1 MLIKRDVDGK
11 AQSFPNGEVPA
22 IVGTFTYTAKR
33 MGGAPSITATIYYP
47 TPLDKQWTHEEY
59 VEFQGER
66 YYATSIPSSSK
77 DNQSVLYKHDVTF
90 TSRREILDNTLF
102 FDAVSNKDEDT
113 KGGDKYRTNQTRFS
127 FGGDITE
134 FVSRINSS
142 MKYCDVPYSVV
153 IDDGYATT
161 DVKEVSFENQ
171 YLTEVLQL
179 INTTYQLDY
188 YWVGNVCHVGK
199 LQYDLTDNPIE
210 YGRNDALV
218 SVSKENSNA
227 RIVDMITGYGSSDN
241 IPYYYPNDDEFGKAD
256 YISEN
261 INEPIDISLSQLQ
274 KNANI
279 GADYA
284 KKYTLYKREG
294 ALKAT
299 INIDGSFF
307 GTMPSSELVVAD
319 GKDFARIAVIP
330 IVAKKGMKIYEPK
343 ITVSHHT
350 HKSGVSIKS
359 DVFSFYMDNDTEG
372 KYNGSY
378 TFTNDRYAAL
388 VIWEDITIKSTI
400 GDVAVDKSISYNYI
414 GSVEIE
420 YENQSKAFWLFDGG
434 VIEYESSGI
443 SVNNIDNV
451 TSAKSL
457 VTFEKIPNAD
467 NTSSWW
473 GFKETYDT
481 STEEA
486 AAKITIKGRTWIFP
500 SQNLM
505 PSVYRESGGA
515 ERFYYAKNDTY
526 SIPGATDKYTFK
538 NIYKEGNPHQGS
550 VEFSDIKPTING
562 VRNDVIQS
570 DGLGQLFG
578 EIAGVA
584 FDSNDSDVKND
595 DSEYIH
601 SYFYIKLHKFSGSYG
616 FDLFKHALASES
628 AKINLIKSNGC
639 PACSFDIQCVPSKDK
654 SKMYNC
660 VSTDGHGNL
669 KSVRDDCNDYIF
681 KNDEDAYKDTF
692 NQDSTKTELW
702 IAVKKDDSTLG
713 IIMPNASGNFKP
725 QKGDLFV
732 ITGINP
738 PKVLVTAAEKRLDE
752 ALIKY
757 MSENNEDKFNYSVK
771 FSRIFLQENMAFAN
785 KLNENSKVAI
795 TYAGEKHEFFVTNY
809 TVKVDDSALA
819 DVEIELSDTLDASS
833 SELKKVIDAVKGDT
847 VAQLQGLIGGSGGL
861 NATIANRLY
870 LSKQGDDTA
879 QGLITFV
886 KGLISDVLVKLK
898 GGATFGMRGY
908 KFDEKGNV
916 VVDALSSLAFDEA
929 LERGFGVTK
938 NSRGKY
944 TLSVTDLMVW
954 GKAVFNSL
962 EIRKLYAV
970 GGNVYL
976 SGASSKIVRAV
987 PVKKAT
993 AAASSTG
1000 GDASETWVACA
1011 EGDADCEGWK
1021 CYTLN
1026 DDGTTATQN
1035 GWRKYDQAKCQ
1046 TFDIEAGTH
1055 EGVSNTFYWRLVADV
1070 STKNETITETRT
1082 ETYVD
1087 DDGVTKTREV
1097 TVDLYDG
1104 KKFGWVVLSKTDC
1117 ESTTNDAPKAGDT
1130 IVLDGHRMF
1139 ASGDADG
1146 RDQYN
1151 DESRTNVMMLE
1162 TTGTEDGTLPRI
1174 VALTGIVDYRHWDG
1188 VNQYSNTVFILSPKE
1203 VVFVSSSFKF
1213 ISASGD
1219 PITLV
1224 NFRGNWAEKT
1234 EYRYYDQV
1242 SHNNAIWT
1250 CIVEKGDTTTA
1261 EPSDTSTDWRKEI
1274 SGGKGDPAVTYELV
1288 ASPSYIKLDADGSFD
1303 RSNQYREGQMLLV
1316 RGYKI
1321 VGGKRITQWGDADNP
1336 ISIQISFNDGAAWYE
1351 STFNNGE
1358 SGLDEV
1364 YNDFEP
1370 TCEDSYFSMLQ
1381 EMKKNGLKNCKA
1393 VMYEGESLDPD
1404 KIPSDKVLAR
1414 IDIPIVQDGKDG
1426 ASGTSYGVTLTVEK
1440 RTISSV
1446 EDDCLVVTFTK
1457 GDTDGVTTT
1466 NNVQDIGGYAQL
1478 YVDGK
1483 IDTSATARLNL
1494 GTSEAGE
1501 LQKCAFPQVFTA
1513 GYVTVKWY
1521 DKEGGT
1527 LLGTGSL
1534 TRGADGKDATVYGV
1548 QVGSYYEWTSGGKL
1562 PGLEFGFTKTTG
1574 ATVGKVTDVR
1584 NIGCTVMIYGD
1595 GTYYS
1600 SASGWIN
1607 VGNGNFLFSTFPY
1620 GDKDGNPTLGD
1631 ASVVCV
1637 ELYLDGMLVATANY
1651 ANGKQGADGKG
1662 ALEII
1667 CDPETIVLDTDDNGL
1682 VNDTSNA
1689 WAALMCVRDGKVVDG
1704 VTYDINKTDKNST
1717 VNCDATVNNNGIV
1730 TITSVTSQTVAIDS
1744 STVEVS
1750 STSGSVTVSVT
1761 ENATGVTY
1769 TKTVP
1774 FTVNVARYTGGLK
1787 ADNKK
1792 FESAY
1797 NYLTNNG
1804 NSTDFSY
1811 YESKIRQTAKEIS
1824 LKVSEKSVGRR
1835 NMLVGSA
1842 CRKYGDGFTYMSG
1855 SETQYYDGYPL
1866 EQIEINS
1873 GIDGVN
1879 CIHCRTKRT
1888 GTDSYYLSGFR
1899 WWGISSQGNIKLEKG
1914 KNYVLS
1920 FYAKT
1925 PTPND
1930 IYFIAEVLYQGSKI
1944 DTSRPAKYD
1953 GPTGYSTTFSA
1964 SEANKWE
1971 LFTVKLSVPS
1981 NAKYEYEE
1989 INIFARGVQ
1998 SDSFVDGYICKP
2010 MLEEGEEYNGWTL
2023 SEQDYDYVGGNLLD
2037 GTGTLTKTGNVEV
2050 LDETTVTQGGYNNE
2064 SASVKAIL
2072 LPTMEIGDFLQY
2084 STKDM
2089 GLKVGEDCMLSFYA
2103 RAASGYA
2110 PGGLLQCY
2118 LYSPSTGIVLT
2129 ESSHE
2134 KLDFLWNPDD
2144 GNLHTHITPT
2154 TAWKRYWVH
2163 WRPMGN
2169 VPQYILF
2176 RLVRPGTNKESYD
2189 SSTSYNVGDVVLYG
2203 GTYYV
2208 CQKAGI
2214 GYAPGASSHWEATE
2228 FAIEIARPK
2237 LEVGATMTEWT
2248 EKRADMVDKQALY
2261 ATGIDIDSKKIT
2273 LTADHTYVRTN
2284 DGTPTVLIDADGYL
2298 TNVKVNADIVNVS
2311 ATHQLKI
2318 SGNGAMVV
2326 DMDNF
2331 KLDESGNAS
2340 FKGSIESTSG
2350 RISFLTFTDSGMYS
2364 ATSSSYWGLGLRSTN
2379 ISVRGT
2385 PGGKTSL
2392 VCLGNGQIDA
2402 TGGDANTYPKSLVNG
2417 QVVNY
2422 CNLIQIQAEGGGT
2435 GNGRDAAALGIE
2447 TNGDFCL
2454 SAMGGLSHLQ
2464 GLALDASTTTNGSS
2478 PNRTLF
2484 LCSGGSFTMPSNPKD
2499 GQLVIVIQTTSLGIT
2514 FYGGGKSFMKGASTS
2529 NTATSGGAGQWSF
2542 FVYDDSVSSWR
2553 CVYANGGLF

>member
-153 IDDGYATT
+153 IDDGYATI

-1162 TTGTEDGTLPRI
+1162 TTGTENGTLPRI

-1188 VNQYSNTVFILSPKE
+1188 VNHYSNTVFILSPKK
-1203 VVFVSSSFKF
+1203 VVFVSSSFEW

-1219 PITLV
+1219 PITFV
-1224 NFRGNWAEKT
+1224 NFRGNWAKDT
-1234 EYRYYDQV
+1234 EYAYYDQV
-1242 SHNNAIWT
+1242 SHNNSIWT
-1250 CIVEKGDTTTA
+1250 CIVEKGKTTTA
-1261 EPSDTSTDWRKEI
+1261 EPSDTSKDWRKEI

-1303 RSNQYREGQMLLV
+1303 RSNQYSEDQMLLV

-1501 LQKCAFPQVFTA
+1501 LQKGAFPQVFTA

-1548 QVGSYYEWTSGGKL
+1548 QVGSYYEWTSSGKL

-1607 VGNGNFLFSTFPY
+1607 EGNGNFLFSTFPY

-1682 VNDTSNA
+1682 VKDYSNA
-1689 WAALMCVRDGKVVDG
+1689 WAGLMCVRDGKEVGD
-1704 VTYDINKTDKNST
+1704 VTYTISSM
-1717 VNCDATVNNNGIV
+1717 VNCEDATVNDNGIV
-1730 TITSVTSQTVAIDS
+1730 TITSVTTQSVNIDS

-1797 NYLTNNG
+1797 NYLTNDG
-1804 NSTDFSY
+1804 KSKDFKQF
-1811 YESKIRQTAKEIS
+1811 ESKIRQTAKEIS
-1824 LKVSEKSVGRR
+1824 LHVSEKRAGRR
-1835 NMLVGSA
+1835 NLLPGSA
-1842 CRKYGDGFTYMSG
+1842 FRKQGEGCSIIQDGQDAING
-1855 SETQYYDGYPL
+1855 ICINGGY
-1866 EQIEINS
+1866 
-1873 GIDGVN
+1873 DGVN
-1879 CIHCRTKRT
+1879 CARLRNE
-1888 GTDSYYLSGFR
+1888 
-1899 WWGISSQGNIKLEKG
+1899 GNAGAAFPRVSWDGGRNSNVKVAKG
-1914 KNYVLS
+1914 KKYTLS
-1920 FYAKT
+1920 FWAKRLSSTESGYEISTQFFLQDGANGYARPYGALKM
-1925 PTPND
+1925 
-1930 IYFIAEVLYQGSKI
+1930 GS
-1944 DTSRPAKYD
+1944 
-1953 GPTGYSTTFSA
+1953 
-1964 SEANKWE
+1964 
-1971 LFTVKLSVPS
+1971 FTVKSQGEWEFIQDTVTIPS
-1981 NAKYEYEE
+1981 EAKANYMEVCICLGLYQRGMAE
-1989 INIFARGVQ
+1989 ILVCR
-1998 SDSFVDGYICKP
+1998 P

-2037 GTGTLTKTGNVEV
+2037 GTGTLAKTGNVET
-2050 LDETTVTQGGYNNE
+2050 LNPDNVTQGGMGE
-2064 SASVKAIL
+2064 SASIKAVL
-2072 LPTMEIGDFLQY
+2072 SPTDTYVDFLQF
-2084 STKDM
+2084 STSGM
-2089 GLKVGEDCMLSFYA
+2089 GLKANEDYVLSFYA
-2103 RAASGYA
+2103 KTEDNAGK
-2110 PGGLLQCY
+2110 LQCY
-2118 LYSPSTGIVLT
+2118 LYPSEGYTNTEDSEGGYDYYNPSDGSLQSAIV
-2129 ESSHE
+2129 
-2134 KLDFLWNPDD
+2134 P
-2144 GNLHTHITPT
+2144 GT
-2154 TAWKRYWVH
+2154 TWKRYWVH
-2163 WRPMGN
+2163 WRPTKADPKH
-2169 VPQYILF
+2169 VLF
-2176 RLVRPGTNKESYD
+2176 RLLRGGNDRGTYNSYTTYAVD
-2189 SSTSYNVGDVVLYG
+2189 DVVLYD
-2203 GTYYV
+2203 GTYYR
-2208 CQKAGI
+2208 CIMAGQ
-2214 GYAPGASSHWEATE
+2214 GNTPSSSSSYWDATKYG
-2228 FAIEIARPK
+2228 ISLSQPK

-2248 EKRADMVDKQALY
+2248 AKRADMVDKQALY

-2464 GLALDASTTTNGSS
+2464 GLALDASTTSGS

-2484 LCSGGSFTMPSNPKD
+2484 LCSGGRFTMPSNPKD

-2529 NTATSGGAGQWSF
+2529 NTAKSGSAGQWNF

>member
-210 YGRNDALV
+210 YGRNDALI

-227 RIVDMITGYGSSDN
+227 RIVDTITGYGSSDN

-319 GKDFARIAVIP
+319 GMDFARIAVIP

-359 DVFSFYMDNDTEG
+359 DVFSFYMDNETEG

-467 NTSSWW
+467 NTDSWW

-526 SIPGATDKYTFK
+526 SIPGTTDKYTFK

-771 FSRIFLQENMAFAN
+771 FSRIFLQENMTFAN

-833 SELKKVIDAVKGDT
+833 SELKKAIDAVKGET

-870 LSKQGDDTA
+870 LSKQDDDTA
-879 QGLITFV
+879 QGLITFA
-886 KGLISDVLVKLK
+886 KGLISDMLAKLK
-898 GGATFGMRGY
+898 GGATFGTRGY

-938 NSRGKY
+938 NTQGKY

-976 SGASSKIVRAV
+976 SGASSKIVRAM

-993 AAASSTG
+993 VAASSTG
-1000 GDASETWVACA
+1000 VDASAAWVACA

-1046 TFDIEAGTH
+1046 TFDIEAGAH

-1139 ASGDADG
+1139 ASDDAEG

-1151 DESRTNVMMLE
+1151 DESRTNVMTLE
-1162 TTGTEDGTLPRI
+1162 TTGATDGSLPRI
-1174 VALTGIVDYRHWDG
+1174 VALTGITDYKHSDG
-1188 VNQYSNTVFILSPKE
+1188 VNTYSNTVFILSPKE

-1213 ISASGD
+1213 MSASGD

-1224 NFRGNWAEKT
+1224 NFRGNWAEGT

-1242 SHNNAIWT
+1242 SHNDSIWT
-1250 CIVEKGDTTTA
+1250 CIVEKGKKTTE
-1261 EPSDTSTDWRKEI
+1261 EPSDTSKVWRKEI
-1274 SGGKGDPAVTYELV
+1274 SGGKDAVT
-1288 ASPSYIKLDADGSFD
+1288 
-1303 RSNQYREGQMLLV
+1303 
-1316 RGYKI
+1316 
-1321 VGGKRITQWGDADNP
+1321 
-1336 ISIQISFNDGAAWYE
+1336 
-1351 STFNNGE
+1351 
-1358 SGLDEV
+1358 
-1364 YNDFEP
+1364 
-1370 TCEDSYFSMLQ
+1370 
-1381 EMKKNGLKNCKA
+1381 
-1393 VMYEGESLDPD
+1393 
-1404 KIPSDKVLAR
+1404 
-1414 IDIPIVQDGKDG
+1414 
-1426 ASGTSYGVTLTVEK
+1426 
-1440 RTISSV
+1440 
-1446 EDDCLVVTFTK
+1446 
-1457 GDTDGVTTT
+1457 
-1466 NNVQDIGGYAQL
+1466 
-1478 YVDGK
+1478 
-1483 IDTSATARLNL
+1483 
-1494 GTSEAGE
+1494 
-1501 LQKCAFPQVFTA
+1501 
-1513 GYVTVKWY
+1513 
-1521 DKEGGT
+1521 
-1527 LLGTGSL
+1527 
-1534 TRGADGKDATVYGV
+1534 YGV
-1548 QVGSYYEWTSGGKL
+1548 QVTPTYEVWSDAKKHAGIVLT
-1562 PGLEFGFTKTTG
+1562 FTKTTG
-1574 ATVGKVTDVR
+1574 STMLKYLIVKTLGTVKVCADGTEIEGASKWINDGNNKIIFDRFTFDGTNNTPTIGTASVISIELIVDDKIVATANYSNGKQGDGVVMAYKHADTQPDAPTGTDPESPGDGWSLSPDAATAGEKVTDVR
-1584 NIGCTVMIYGD
+1584 YGGYESGTYD
-1595 GTYYS
+1595 GTNKGTDATAKEWAEAEDDGRTWMKSPSGLSGYGYALMKVSFITQYDNTRVDVEIKAYS
-1600 SASGWIN
+1600 EQNFDFVEVWALDTAPSTGTSFRGQGLAHASGNGVEQAYSFTVAKAGRHFICVTYAKDTSVDKNGDYGLFRLDLSDNDNEVAVSQTVWMSQAKVSGGKCVLPWSTPVKIN
-1607 VGNGNFLFSTFPY
+1607 
-1620 GDKDGNPTLGD
+1620 
-1631 ASVVCV
+1631 
-1637 ELYLDGMLVATANY
+1637 
-1651 ANGKQGADGKG
+1651 GADGP
-1662 ALEII
+1662 AATVY
-1667 CDPETIVLDTDDNGL
+1667 TIEAVGNYNNNSGTL
-1682 VNDTSNA
+1682 VDASTIGVTLTGDLKLYKTVGSEKTEDSKPPQCWRLTVGGEN
-1689 WAALMCVRDGKVVDG
+1689 VDG
-1704 VTYDINKTDKNST
+1704 TRVFNNTAGNNIVTYEYYNKYN
-1717 VNCDATVNNNGIV
+1717 
-1730 TITSVTSQTVAIDS
+1730 IDS
-1744 STVEVS
+1744 
-1750 STSGSVTVSVT
+1750 
-1761 ENATGVTY
+1761 
-1769 TKTVP
+1769 
-1774 FTVNVARYTGGLK
+1774 
-1787 ADNKK
+1787 
-1792 FESAY
+1792 
-1797 NYLTNNG
+1797 NG
-1804 NSTDFSY
+1804 NSAVPGSATISVYRDSSMSELLASLVIPITLNPGAIVKVDAKLGKI
-1811 YESKIRQTAKEIS
+1811 ESTTASMNNDMNGMHGTIETIKQGQGQIS
-1824 LKVSEKSVGRR
+1824 LKVQDLQNG
-1835 NMLVGSA
+1835 
-1842 CRKYGDGFTYMSG
+1842 
-1855 SETQYYDGYPL
+1855 
-1866 EQIEINS
+1866 
-1873 GIDGVN
+1873 GVDTSKP
-1879 CIHCRTKRT
+1879 HT
-1888 GTDSYYLSGFR
+1888 
-1899 WWGISSQGNIKLEKG
+1899 SSQVDFRTLDAD
-1914 KNYVLS
+1914 S
-1920 FYAKT
+1920 FYPVMIRFKDDGGVRHT
-1925 PTPND
+1925 VE
-1930 IYFIAEVLYQGSKI
+1930 I
-1944 DTSRPAKYD
+1944 SR
-1953 GPTGYSTTFSA
+1953 S
-1964 SEANKWE
+1964 
-1971 LFTVKLSVPS
+1971 
-1981 NAKYEYEE
+1981 
-1989 INIFARGVQ
+1989 
-1998 SDSFVDGYICKP
+1998 
-2010 MLEEGEEYNGWTL
+2010 
-2023 SEQDYDYVGGNLLD
+2023 LD
-2037 GTGTLTKTGNVEV
+2037 GTYGSGKDYMTHPQGFSFRLIFSDIANGWGTNEDGQLHIESISQRWTEPTDTPICPKIAQYYPFSFTLAWLRGGSKYDITVDCTDAHISGIWPYMMQVASNPSWVPDAVRLAPDTWTTAQVNAQGGNPYNMLRKDNGGYYADVDNEYLYRFGELAAGNTFAIVGQPKDSKVWFLATWHITSVSGSKVYVDVSTYGLLWQAQNPLGIRMNGELGYIKTGAFYPKSTWDSQNGFGSSENVDNTAV
-2050 LDETTVTQGGYNNE
+2050 HADWV
-2064 SASVKAIL
+2064 VPRAIL
-2072 LPTMEIGDFLQY
+2072 VIGKESSATNGVYRDRAVLEAVQ
-2084 STKDM
+2084 SCTE
-2089 GLKVGEDCMLSFYA
+2089 GSSVSFY
-2103 RAASGYA
+2103 SNTYFDV
-2110 PGGLLQCY
+2110 
-2118 LYSPSTGIVLT
+2118 SP
-2129 ESSHE
+2129 
-2134 KLDFLWNPDD
+2134 
-2144 GNLHTHITPT
+2144 
-2154 TAWKRYWVH
+2154 
-2163 WRPMGN
+2163 
-2169 VPQYILF
+2169 
-2176 RLVRPGTNKESYD
+2176 
-2189 SSTSYNVGDVVLYG
+2189 LYG
-2203 GTYYV
+2203 TDGRTNV
-2208 CQKAGI
+2208 K
-2214 GYAPGASSHWEATE
+2214 PD
-2228 FAIEIARPK
+2228 
-2237 LEVGATMTEWT
+2237 L
-2248 EKRADMVDKQALY
+2248 L
-2261 ATGIDIDSKKIT
+2261 ATGIDIKSHKIVA
-2273 LTADHTYVRTN
+2273 TADNFVVRN
-2284 DGTPTVLIDADGYL
+2284 NSGTPTFSIDEDG
-2298 TNVKVNADIVNVS
+2298 NIVG
-2311 ATHQLKI
+2311 
-2318 SGNGAMVV
+2318 SGG
-2326 DMDNF
+2326 
-2331 KLDESGNAS
+2331 AS
-2340 FKGSIESTSG
+2340 FNGPMKATTFTLNSTYFSVKEDGTITAKGG
-2350 RISFLTFTDSGMYS
+2350 QISFFYFDAEGMAS
-2364 ATSSSYWGLGLRSTN
+2364 AVEYDPSQNKPWRGIGLSSNN
-2379 ISVRGT
+2379 ISVSGYTGQRISSVFL
-2385 PGGKTSL
+2385 GKGLIDSRFAGSDKKNYIVHRVGSTSS
-2392 VCLGNGQIDA
+2392 A
-2402 TGGDANTYPKSLVNG
+2402 STFY
-2417 QVVNY
+2417 NY
-2422 CNLIQIQAEGGGT
+2422 IKLERFEDGHDSYENDPEY
-2435 GNGRDAAALGIE
+2435 AALGIE
-2447 TNGDFCL
+2447 TQGDFCL
-2454 SAMGGLSHLQ
+2454 AALGGPSLFA
-2464 GLALDASTTTNGSS
+2464 GMCFASNT
-2478 PNRTLF
+2478 
-2484 LCSGGSFTMPSNPKD
+2484 GGSFGADKKHCFYLCEGGRFYMPNDPPN
-2499 GQLVIVIQTTSLGIT
+2499 GMLIVVIQTGSKIT
-2514 FYGGGKSFMKGASTS
+2514 FYGNGHDFHSGTNSSGSCNS
-2529 NTATSGGAGQWSF
+2529 NAAGQWTLF
-2542 FVYDDSVSSWR
+2542 YYDGNFWNTVYM
-2553 CVYANGGLF
+2553 NGRPF

>member
-22 IVGTFTYTAKR
+22 IIGTFTYTAKR
-33 MGGAPSITATIYYP
+33 MGGAPSITATKYYP
-47 TPLDKQWTHEEY
+47 TPLDKQWTHAEY

-66 YYATSIPSSSK
+66 YYAASIPSSSK

-218 SVSKENSNA
+218 SVSKGNSNA

-274 KNANI
+274 KNASI

-319 GKDFARIAVIP
+319 GKDFARMAVIP

-350 HKSGVSIKS
+350 RKSGVSIKS

-388 VIWEDITIKSTI
+388 VIWEHITIKSTI

-486 AAKITIKGRTWIFP
+486 AAKITIKGRTWISP

-526 SIPGATDKYTFK
+526 SIPGTTDKYTFK

-809 TVKVDDSALA
+809 TVKVDDGALA

-833 SELKKVIDAVKGDT
+833 SELKKAIDAVKGET
-847 VAQLQGLIGGSGGL
+847 AAQLQGLIGGSGGL
-861 NATIANRLY
+861 NATIANKLY

-886 KGLISDVLVKLK
+886 KGLISDVLAKLK
-898 GGATFGMRGY
+898 GGATFGTGGY
-908 KFDEKGNV
+908 KFDEEGNV

-929 LERGFGVTK
+929 LERGFGISK
-938 NSRGKY
+938 NAQGKY

-993 AAASSTG
+993 DTG
-1000 GDASETWVACA
+1000 TTEKGDASETWVACA

-1046 TFDIEAGTH
+1046 TFDIEAGAH

-1213 ISASGD
+1213 MSASGD
-1219 PITLV
+1219 PITFV
-1224 NFRGNWAEKT
+1224 NFRGSWATGT
-1234 EYRYYDQV
+1234 EYAYYDQV

-1250 CIVEKGDTTTA
+1250 CIVEKGTTTTE
-1261 EPSDTSTDWRKEI
+1261 EPSDTSAAWRKEI
-1274 SGGKGDPAVTYELV
+1274 SGGKGEKGDKGEDAVTY
-1288 ASPSYIKLDADGSFD
+1288 
-1303 RSNQYREGQMLLV
+1303 
-1316 RGYKI
+1316 
-1321 VGGKRITQWGDADNP
+1321 
-1336 ISIQISFNDGAAWYE
+1336 
-1351 STFNNGE
+1351 
-1358 SGLDEV
+1358 
-1364 YNDFEP
+1364 
-1370 TCEDSYFSMLQ
+1370 
-1381 EMKKNGLKNCKA
+1381 
-1393 VMYEGESLDPD
+1393 
-1404 KIPSDKVLAR
+1404 
-1414 IDIPIVQDGKDG
+1414 
-1426 ASGTSYGVTLTVEK
+1426 
-1440 RTISSV
+1440 
-1446 EDDCLVVTFTK
+1446 
-1457 GDTDGVTTT
+1457 
-1466 NNVQDIGGYAQL
+1466 
-1478 YVDGK
+1478 
-1483 IDTSATARLNL
+1483 
-1494 GTSEAGE
+1494 
-1501 LQKCAFPQVFTA
+1501 
-1513 GYVTVKWY
+1513 
-1521 DKEGGT
+1521 
-1527 LLGTGSL
+1527 
-1534 TRGADGKDATVYGV
+1534 GV
-1548 QVGSYYEWTSGGKL
+1548 QLSSTYEVFSDAKKHAGIKVAY
-1562 PGLEFGFTKTTG
+1562 TKTTG
-1574 ATVGKVTDVR
+1574 MTVSSYGNVQVLGTAKV
-1584 NIGCTVMIYGD
+1584 YAD
-1595 GTYYS
+1595 GTEIK
-1600 SASGWIN
+1600 SASDHLN
-1607 VGNGNFLFSTFPY
+1607 NGYNTIIFDYYTF
-1620 GDKDGNPTLGD
+1620 DGTNNPASIGT
-1631 ASVVCV
+1631 ASVITV
-1637 ELYLDGMLVATANY
+1637 ELLVGDTVVATANY
-1651 ANGKQGADGKG
+1651 SNGKQGADGS
-1662 ALEII
+1662 AATVYTI
-1667 CDPETIVLDTDDNGL
+1667 ETVGNYTNNSGKL
-1682 VNDTSNA
+1682 VDASTIGVTLTGDLKLYKTVGNEKTEDSKPPQCWRLTVGGEN
-1689 WAALMCVRDGKVVDG
+1689 VDG
-1704 VTYDINKTDKNST
+1704 TRVFDNNAGNNIVTYEYYNEYN
-1717 VNCDATVNNNGIV
+1717 
-1730 TITSVTSQTVAIDS
+1730 IDS
-1744 STVEVS
+1744 
-1750 STSGSVTVSVT
+1750 
-1761 ENATGVTY
+1761 
-1769 TKTVP
+1769 
-1774 FTVNVARYTGGLK
+1774 
-1787 ADNKK
+1787 
-1792 FESAY
+1792 
-1797 NYLTNNG
+1797 NG
-1804 NSTDFSY
+1804 NSTAPGSATISVYRDSSMSELLASLVVPISLNPGAIVNVDAKLGKI
-1811 YESKIRQTAKEIS
+1811 ESTTASMKNDMNGMQGTIETIKQGQGQIS
-1824 LKVSEKSVGRR
+1824 LKVQDLQNGGVDTSKPHTSSQVDFRA
-1835 NMLVGSA
+1835 L
-1842 CRKYGDGFTYMSG
+1842 DGNSFYPVMIRFKD
-1855 SETQYYDGYPL
+1855 DGGVRHTV
-1866 EQIEINS
+1866 EIN
-1873 GIDGVN
+1873 
-1879 CIHCRTKRT
+1879 
-1888 GTDSYYLSGFR
+1888 
-1899 WWGISSQGNIKLEKG
+1899 
-1914 KNYVLS
+1914 
-1920 FYAKT
+1920 
-1925 PTPND
+1925 
-1930 IYFIAEVLYQGSKI
+1930 
-1944 DTSRPAKYD
+1944 RP
-1953 GPTGYSTTFSA
+1953 
-1964 SEANKWE
+1964 
-1971 LFTVKLSVPS
+1971 
-1981 NAKYEYEE
+1981 
-1989 INIFARGVQ
+1989 
-1998 SDSFVDGYICKP
+1998 
-2010 MLEEGEEYNGWTL
+2010 
-2023 SEQDYDYVGGNLLD
+2023 LD
-2037 GTGTLTKTGNVEV
+2037 GTYGSSEDYMTHGNGFSFRLIFSDIANGWGTNEDGQLRIESISQRWTEPTDTPICPKIEQYYPFSFMLVWLRGGSKYDITVDCTDAYISGIWPYMMQVASNPSWVPDAVRLAPDTWTTAQVNAQGGNPYNMLRKDNGGYYADVDNEYLYRFGELAAGNTFAIVGQPRDSKVWFLATWHITSVSGSKVYVDVSTYGLLWQTQNPLGIRMNYGMLGYIKTG
-2050 LDETTVTQGGYNNE
+2050 
-2064 SASVKAIL
+2064 ASYPKSTWDSQKGFGTSEDVDNTAVHADWAVSRAIL
-2072 LPTMEIGDFLQY
+2072 VIGKESSATNGVYRDRAVLEAVQ
-2084 STKDM
+2084 SCTE
-2089 GLKVGEDCMLSFYA
+2089 GSSVSFY
-2103 RAASGYA
+2103 SNTYFDV
-2110 PGGLLQCY
+2110 
-2118 LYSPSTGIVLT
+2118 SP
-2129 ESSHE
+2129 
-2134 KLDFLWNPDD
+2134 
-2144 GNLHTHITPT
+2144 
-2154 TAWKRYWVH
+2154 
-2163 WRPMGN
+2163 
-2169 VPQYILF
+2169 
-2176 RLVRPGTNKESYD
+2176 
-2189 SSTSYNVGDVVLYG
+2189 LYG
-2203 GTYYV
+2203 TDGRTNV
-2208 CQKAGI
+2208 K
-2214 GYAPGASSHWEATE
+2214 PD
-2228 FAIEIARPK
+2228 
-2237 LEVGATMTEWT
+2237 L
-2248 EKRADMVDKQALY
+2248 L
-2261 ATGIDIDSKKIT
+2261 ATGIDIKSHKIVA
-2273 LTADHTYVRTN
+2273 TADNFIVRN
-2284 DGTPTVLIDADGYL
+2284 NSGTPTFSIDEDG
-2298 TNVKVNADIVNVS
+2298 NIVG
-2311 ATHQLKI
+2311 
-2318 SGNGAMVV
+2318 SGG
-2326 DMDNF
+2326 
-2331 KLDESGNAS
+2331 AS
-2340 FKGSIESTSG
+2340 FNGPMKATTFTLNSTYFSVKEDGTITAKGG
-2350 RISFLTFTDSGMYS
+2350 QISFFYFDAEGMASAVEYDSSQNKPWRGIGL
-2364 ATSSSYWGLGLRSTN
+2364 SSNN
-2379 ISVRGT
+2379 ISVSGYTGQRISSVFL
-2385 PGGKTSL
+2385 GKGLIDSRFAGSDKNYIVHRVGSTSS
-2392 VCLGNGQIDA
+2392 A
-2402 TGGDANTYPKSLVNG
+2402 STFY
-2417 QVVNY
+2417 NY
-2422 CNLIQIQAEGGGT
+2422 IKLERFEDGHDSYENDPEY
-2435 GNGRDAAALGIE
+2435 AALGIE
-2447 TNGDFCL
+2447 TQGDFCL
-2454 SAMGGLSHLQ
+2454 AALGGPSLFA
-2464 GLALDASTTTNGSS
+2464 GMCFASNT
-2478 PNRTLF
+2478 
-2484 LCSGGSFTMPSNPKD
+2484 GGSFSADKKHCFYLCEGGTFKMPSDPPD
-2499 GQLVIVIQTTSLGIT
+2499 GMLIVVIQTGSRKINFEGNGHGFQSGTNYSQ
-2514 FYGGGKSFMKGASTS
+2514 SCNS
-2529 NTATSGGAGQWSF
+2529 NAAGQWTLF
-2542 FVYDDSVSSWR
+2542 YYDGWRWNTVYM
-2553 CVYANGGLF
+2553 NGRPW

>member
-22 IVGTFTYTAKR
+22 IIGTFTYTAKR
-33 MGGAPSITATIYYP
+33 MGGAPSVTATIYYP

-210 YGRNDALV
+210 YGRNDAIV
-218 SVSKENSNA
+218 SVSKGNSNA

-319 GKDFARIAVIP
+319 GKDFARMAVIP

-350 HKSGVSIKS
+350 RKSGVSIKS

-372 KYNGSY
+372 NYNGSY

-388 VIWEDITIKSTI
+388 VIWEHITIKSTI

-467 NTSSWW
+467 NTSLWW

-595 DSEYIH
+595 DSGYIH

-879 QGLITFV
+879 QGLITFA

-898 GGATFGMRGY
+898 GGATFGTRGY

-916 VVDALSSLAFDEA
+916 VVDALSSLTFDEA
-929 LERGFGVTK
+929 LERGFGITK
-938 NSRGKY
+938 NTQGKY

-993 AAASSTG
+993 AAASSTS

-1117 ESTTNDAPKAGDT
+1117 ESMTNDAPKAGDT

-1139 ASGDADG
+1139 ASDDAEG

-1213 ISASGD
+1213 MSASGD

-1224 NFRGNWAEKT
+1224 NFRGNWAKDT
-1234 EYRYYDQV
+1234 EYAYYDQV

-1250 CIVEKGDTTTA
+1250 CVVEKGKKTTE
-1261 EPSDTSTDWRKEI
+1261 EPSDTSTYWRKEI
-1274 SGGKGDPAVTYELV
+1274 SGGK
-1288 ASPSYIKLDADGSFD
+1288 
-1303 RSNQYREGQMLLV
+1303 
-1316 RGYKI
+1316 
-1321 VGGKRITQWGDADNP
+1321 
-1336 ISIQISFNDGAAWYE
+1336 
-1351 STFNNGE
+1351 
-1358 SGLDEV
+1358 
-1364 YNDFEP
+1364 
-1370 TCEDSYFSMLQ
+1370 
-1381 EMKKNGLKNCKA
+1381 
-1393 VMYEGESLDPD
+1393 
-1404 KIPSDKVLAR
+1404 
-1414 IDIPIVQDGKDG
+1414 DGKDG
-1426 ASGTSYGVTLTVEK
+1426 AAGTSHGVTLTMEK

-1466 NNVQDIGGYAQL
+1466 NNVQDMGGYAQL

-1483 IDTSATARLNL
+1483 IDKPVTTRLNL

-1501 LQKCAFPQVFTA
+1501 LQKGAFPQVFTA

-1527 LLGTGSL
+1527 LLGMGSL
-1534 TRGADGKDATVYGV
+1534 TRGADGKQGDGVVMAYKHADTQPGAPTGTDPEYPGDGWSLSPDA
-1548 QVGSYYEWTSGGKL
+1548 
-1562 PGLEFGFTKTTG
+1562 
-1574 ATVGKVTDVR
+1574 ATAGEKVTDVR
-1584 NIGCTVMIYGD
+1584 YGGYESGTYD
-1595 GTYYS
+1595 GTNKGTDATAKEWAEAEDDGRTWMKSPSGLSDYGYALMKVSFITQYDNTTVDVEIKAYS
-1600 SASGWIN
+1600 EQNYDLVEVWALDTAPSTGTSFRGQGLAHASGNGVEQAYSFTVAKAGRHFICVTYAKDISGDDNGDYGLFRLDLSDNEVAASDTVWMSQAKVSGGKCVLPWSTPVKIN
-1607 VGNGNFLFSTFPY
+1607 
-1620 GDKDGNPTLGD
+1620 
-1631 ASVVCV
+1631 
-1637 ELYLDGMLVATANY
+1637 
-1651 ANGKQGADGKG
+1651 GADGIG
-1662 ALEII
+1662 AFEIL
-1667 CDPETIVLDTDDNGL
+1667 CDPETIVIDTDDNGL
-1682 VNDTSNA
+1682 ATGLDNA
-1689 WAALMCVRDGKVVDG
+1689 YASLMCVRDGKEVSG
-1704 VTYDINKTDKNST
+1704 VTYKMGSC
-1717 VNCDATVNNNGIV
+1717 VNCGATVNNNGIV
-1730 TITSVTSQTVAIDS
+1730 TITSVTSQSVTIGGNTV
-1744 STVEVS
+1744 TVS
-1750 STSGSVTVSVT
+1750 CTSGSVTVSVYDPT
-1761 ENATGVTY
+1761 TKTTY
-1769 TKTVP
+1769 AKTVP
-1774 FTVNVARYTGGLK
+1774 FTVNVAKFNGGLK

-1792 FESAY
+1792 LQSQY
-1797 NYLTNNG
+1797 SQLTNNG
-1804 NSTDFSY
+1804 SITKLTEYKS
-1811 YESKIRQTAKEIS
+1811 EILQSAREIS
-1824 LKVSEKSVGRR
+1824 LHVSEKRAGRR
-1835 NMLVGSA
+1835 NLLVGSA
-1842 CRKYGDGFTYMSG
+1842 FRKNDGVPRINRATIRIGINDGYEGTNCLHVENTYSG
-1855 SETQYYDGYPL
+1855 SGEGHYYGAYWDGSQGASSVKIKRGKKYTLSCWVKCDNENAIIALEAIYTDKQTSAKRTTRPMSSTYNFKVSKANEWQLLQCVKDTSLCWDGSVNTQYDYMAVNVYCYHTLTDG
-1866 EQIEINS
+1866 N
-1873 GIDGVN
+1873 GVTVN
-1879 CIHCRTKRT
+1879 AWLCR
-1888 GTDSYYLSGFR
+1888 
-1899 WWGISSQGNIKLEKG
+1899 
-1914 KNYVLS
+1914 
-1920 FYAKT
+1920 
-1925 PTPND
+1925 
-1930 IYFIAEVLYQGSKI
+1930 
-1944 DTSRPAKYD
+1944 
-1953 GPTGYSTTFSA
+1953 
-1964 SEANKWE
+1964 
-1971 LFTVKLSVPS
+1971 
-1981 NAKYEYEE
+1981 
-1989 INIFARGVQ
+1989 
-1998 SDSFVDGYICKP
+1998 P
-2010 MLEEGEEYNGWTL
+2010 MLEEGKEYNGWTL

-2037 GTGTLTKTGNVEV
+2037 GTATLAKTGNVET
-2050 LDETTVTQGGYNNE
+2050 LNPDNVTQGGMGE
-2064 SASVKAIL
+2064 SASIKAVL
-2072 LPTMEIGDFLQY
+2072 SPTIKENDFLKF
-2084 STKDM
+2084 STDGM
-2089 GLKVGEDCMLSFYA
+2089 GLKANEDYVLSFYA
-2103 RAASGYA
+2103 KTDSY
-2110 PGGLLQCY
+2110 PGRLQCY
-2118 LYSPSTGIVLT
+2118 LYPSEGSINTEDSEGGYDNTWNPSDGDLRYGIVPGT
-2129 ESSHE
+2129 Q
-2134 KLDFLWNPDD
+2134 
-2144 GNLHTHITPT
+2144 
-2154 TAWKRYWVH
+2154 WKRYWVH
-2163 WRPMGN
+2163 WRPTKN
-2169 VPQYILF
+2169 DPKHVLF
-2176 RLVRPGTNKESYD
+2176 RLQRGGNDRGTYSSYTTYAVD
-2189 SSTSYNVGDVVLYG
+2189 DVVLYD
-2203 GTYYV
+2203 GTYYR
-2208 CQKAGI
+2208 CIKAGQ
-2214 GYAPGASSHWEATE
+2214 GNTPSSSSSYWKATYY
-2228 FAIEIARPK
+2228 EISLSQPK

-2248 EKRADMVDKQALY
+2248 AKRADMVDKQALY
-2261 ATGIDIDSKKIT
+2261 ATGIDIKNRKIIA
-2273 LTADHTYVRTN
+2273 TADNFIVRN
-2284 DGTPTVLIDADGYL
+2284 NSGTPTFSIDEDG
-2298 TNVKVNADIVNVS
+2298 NIVGV
-2311 ATHQLKI
+2311 
-2318 SGNGAMVV
+2318 GG
-2326 DMDNF
+2326 
-2331 KLDESGNAS
+2331 AS
-2340 FKGSIESTSG
+2340 FNGPMKAT
-2350 RISFLTFTDSGMYS
+2350 TFTLNSTYFSVMEDGTITAKGGRVSFFNFDEEGMASGVVYG
-2364 ATSSSYWGLGLRSTN
+2364 SSQNKPWQGIGFSSDN
-2379 ISVRGT
+2379 ISVSGYTGQRISSVFLGKGLIDSRFAGT
-2385 PGGKTSL
+2385 DKNHTVYRVGPNPSASAFYNYIKLEKLGSGSDSL
-2392 VCLGNGQIDA
+2392 END
-2402 TGGDANTYPKSLVNG
+2402 P
-2417 QVVNY
+2417 
-2422 CNLIQIQAEGGGT
+2422 EH
-2435 GNGRDAAALGIE
+2435 AALGIE
-2447 TNGDFCL
+2447 TQGDFCL
-2454 SAMGGLSHLQ
+2454 AALGGPSLFA
-2464 GLALDASTTTNGSS
+2464 GMCFASSTV
-2478 PNRTLF
+2478 
-2484 LCSGGSFTMPSNPKD
+2484 GSFTADKKHCFYLCEGGTFKMPSDPPD
-2499 GQLVIVIQTTSLGIT
+2499 GMLIVVIQTGSRKINFEGNGHRFQSGTYNSLSFTSD
-2514 FYGGGKSFMKGASTS
+2514 S
-2529 NTATSGGAGQWSF
+2529 AGQWS
-2542 FVYDDSVSSWR
+2542 
-2553 CVYANGGLF
+2553 LFYYNNEVWYTIYMTR

>member
-22 IVGTFTYTAKR
+22 IIGTFTYTAKR

-153 IDDGYATT
+153 IDDGYANT

-388 VIWEDITIKSTI
+388 VIWEHITIKSTI

-467 NTSSWW
+467 NTSLWW

-738 PKVLVTAAEKRLDE
+738 PKVLVTAAEKRLDD

-833 SELKKVIDAVKGDT
+833 SELKKAIDAVKGET

-861 NATIANRLY
+861 NATVANRLY

-879 QGLITFV
+879 QGLITFA
-886 KGLISDVLVKLK
+886 KGLISDMLAKLN
-898 GGATFGMRGY
+898 GGATFGTGGY

-916 VVDALSSLAFDEA
+916 VVDALSSLTFDEA
-929 LERGFGVTK
+929 LERGFGITK
-938 NSRGKY
+938 NTQGKY

-976 SGASSKIVRAV
+976 SGASSKIVRAM

-993 AAASSTG
+993 VAASSTG
-1000 GDASETWVACA
+1000 VDASAAWVACA

-1046 TFDIEAGTH
+1046 TFDIEAGAH

-1162 TTGTEDGTLPRI
+1162 TTGTENGTLPRI

-1213 ISASGD
+1213 MSASGD

-1224 NFRGNWAEKT
+1224 NFRGNWAKGT
-1234 EYRYYDQV
+1234 KYGYYDQV
-1242 SHNNAIWT
+1242 SHNDSIWT
-1250 CIVEKGDTTTA
+1250 CIVTKGDTTNA
-1261 EPSDTSTDWRKEI
+1261 EPSDTSKDWRKEI
-1274 SGGKGDPAVTYELV
+1274 SGGKGE
-1288 ASPSYIKLDADGSFD
+1288 
-1303 RSNQYREGQMLLV
+1303 
-1316 RGYKI
+1316 
-1321 VGGKRITQWGDADNP
+1321 
-1336 ISIQISFNDGAAWYE
+1336 
-1351 STFNNGE
+1351 
-1358 SGLDEV
+1358 
-1364 YNDFEP
+1364 
-1370 TCEDSYFSMLQ
+1370 
-1381 EMKKNGLKNCKA
+1381 
-1393 VMYEGESLDPD
+1393 
-1404 KIPSDKVLAR
+1404 
-1414 IDIPIVQDGKDG
+1414 
-1426 ASGTSYGVTLTVEK
+1426 
-1440 RTISSV
+1440 
-1446 EDDCLVVTFTK
+1446 K
-1457 GDTDGVTTT
+1457 GDKG
-1466 NNVQDIGGYAQL
+1466 AP
-1478 YVDGK
+1478 
-1483 IDTSATARLNL
+1483 
-1494 GTSEAGE
+1494 GT
-1501 LQKCAFPQVFTA
+1501 P
-1513 GYVTVKWY
+1513 
-1521 DKEGGT
+1521 
-1527 LLGTGSL
+1527 
-1534 TRGADGKDATVYGV
+1534 GKDAVTYGV
-1548 QVGSYYEWTSGGKL
+1548 QVTPYLDPLSSGKTD
-1562 PGLEFGFTKTTG
+1562 PGIQIQFTRTTG
-1574 ATVGKVTDVR
+1574 ATVETFTNVTKL
-1584 NIGCTVMIYGD
+1584 GGLVMVYVD
-1595 GTYYS
+1595 GVYHVDATN
-1600 SASGWIN
+1600 WIN
-1607 VGNGNFLFSTFPY
+1607 SGNDKIVFSHFPIDNTST
-1620 GDKDGNPTLGD
+1620 DKTLGT
-1631 ASVVCV
+1631 ASTIGI
-1637 ELYLDGMLVATANY
+1637 ELLVNSSVVATANY
-1651 ANGKQGADGKG
+1651 ANGKQGADGP
-1662 ALEII
+1662 AATVY
-1667 CDPETIVLDTDDNGL
+1667 TIEAVGNYNNNSGTL
-1682 VNDTSNA
+1682 VDASTIGVTLTGDLKLYKTVGSEKTEDSKPPQC
-1689 WAALMCVRDGKVVDG
+1689 WRLTVGGKNVDG
-1704 VTYDINKTDKNST
+1704 TRVFDNSAGNNIVTYEYYNKYN
-1717 VNCDATVNNNGIV
+1717 
-1730 TITSVTSQTVAIDS
+1730 IDS
-1744 STVEVS
+1744 
-1750 STSGSVTVSVT
+1750 
-1761 ENATGVTY
+1761 
-1769 TKTVP
+1769 
-1774 FTVNVARYTGGLK
+1774 
-1787 ADNKK
+1787 
-1792 FESAY
+1792 
-1797 NYLTNNG
+1797 NG
-1804 NSTDFSY
+1804 NSAVPGSATISVYRDSSMSELLASLVIPITLNPGAIVNVDAKLGKI
-1811 YESKIRQTAKEIS
+1811 ESTTTSMKNDMNGMHGTIETIKQGQGQIS
-1824 LKVSEKSVGRR
+1824 LKVQDLQNG
-1835 NMLVGSA
+1835 
-1842 CRKYGDGFTYMSG
+1842 
-1855 SETQYYDGYPL
+1855 
-1866 EQIEINS
+1866 
-1873 GIDGVN
+1873 GVDTSKP
-1879 CIHCRTKRT
+1879 HT
-1888 GTDSYYLSGFR
+1888 
-1899 WWGISSQGNIKLEKG
+1899 SSQVDFRTLDAD
-1914 KNYVLS
+1914 S
-1920 FYAKT
+1920 FYPVMIRFKDDGGVRHT
-1925 PTPND
+1925 VE
-1930 IYFIAEVLYQGSKI
+1930 I
-1944 DTSRPAKYD
+1944 SR
-1953 GPTGYSTTFSA
+1953 
-1964 SEANKWE
+1964 N
-1971 LFTVKLSVPS
+1971 
-1981 NAKYEYEE
+1981 
-1989 INIFARGVQ
+1989 
-1998 SDSFVDGYICKP
+1998 
-2010 MLEEGEEYNGWTL
+2010 
-2023 SEQDYDYVGGNLLD
+2023 LD
-2037 GTGTLTKTGNVEV
+2037 GTYGSGKDYMTHSQGFSFRLIFSDIANGWGTNEDGQLHIESISQRWTEPTDTPICPKIAQYYPFSFTLAWLRGGSKYDITVDCTDAYISGIWPYMMQVASNPSWVPDAVRLAPDTWTTAQVNAQGGNPYNMLRKDNGGYYADVDNEYLYRFGELAAGNTFAIAGQPKDSKVWFLATWHITSVSGAKVYVDVSTYGLLWQAQNPLGIRMGELGYIKTGASYPKSTWDSQNGFGTSENVDNTAV
-2050 LDETTVTQGGYNNE
+2050 HADWAVPR
-2064 SASVKAIL
+2064 AIL
-2072 LPTMEIGDFLQY
+2072 VIGKESSATNGVYRDRAVLEAVQ
-2084 STKDM
+2084 SCTE
-2089 GLKVGEDCMLSFYA
+2089 GSSVSFY
-2103 RAASGYA
+2103 SNTYFDV
-2110 PGGLLQCY
+2110 
-2118 LYSPSTGIVLT
+2118 SP
-2129 ESSHE
+2129 
-2134 KLDFLWNPDD
+2134 
-2144 GNLHTHITPT
+2144 
-2154 TAWKRYWVH
+2154 
-2163 WRPMGN
+2163 
-2169 VPQYILF
+2169 
-2176 RLVRPGTNKESYD
+2176 
-2189 SSTSYNVGDVVLYG
+2189 LYG
-2203 GTYYV
+2203 TDGRTNV
-2208 CQKAGI
+2208 K
-2214 GYAPGASSHWEATE
+2214 PD
-2228 FAIEIARPK
+2228 
-2237 LEVGATMTEWT
+2237 L
-2248 EKRADMVDKQALY
+2248 L
-2261 ATGIDIDSKKIT
+2261 ATGIDIKSHKIT
-2273 LTADHTYVRTN
+2273 
-2284 DGTPTVLIDADGYL
+2284 
-2298 TNVKVNADIVNVS
+2298 
-2311 ATHQLKI
+2311 ATT
-2318 SGNGAMVV
+2318 
-2326 DMDNF
+2326 DNF
-2331 KLDESGNAS
+2331 VVRNNRGTLTFSIDEDGNIVGVGNAS
-2340 FKGSIESTSG
+2340 FKGSVTAKTFTLSSDKFYVDNNGNFKLNMTNFSVDGNGNITATGG

-2364 ATSSSYWGLGLRSTN
+2364 ASSSSQWGLGLRSTN

-2392 VCLGNGQIDA
+2392 VCLGDGHRDT
-2402 TGGDANTYPKSLVNG
+2402 TGGDANTYPKSLVNY
-2417 QVVNY
+2417 QDVNY
-2422 CNLIQIQAEGGGT
+2422 CNLIQVTGGGS

-2447 TNGDFCL
+2447 TDGDFCL

-2484 LCSGGSFTMPSNPKD
+2484 LCSGGHFTMPSNPKN
-2499 GQLVIVIQTTSLGIT
+2499 GQLVIVIQTRDRIDFNGNGSKFQSGT
-2514 FYGGGKSFMKGASTS
+2514 YNSTS
-2529 NTATSGGAGQWSF
+2529 FTSDSAGQWSLF
-2542 FVYDDSVSSWR
+2542 Y
-2553 CVYANGGLF
+2553 YNNGVWYTIYMTR

>member
-153 IDDGYATT
+153 IDDGYANT

-319 GKDFARIAVIP
+319 GKDFARMAVIP

-388 VIWEDITIKSTI
+388 VIWEHITIKSTI

-467 NTSSWW
+467 NTSLWW

-738 PKVLVTAAEKRLDE
+738 PKVLVTAAEKRLDD

-833 SELKKVIDAVKGDT
+833 SELKKAIDAVKGEM

-861 NATIANRLY
+861 NATVANRLY

-879 QGLITFV
+879 QGLITFA
-886 KGLISDVLVKLK
+886 KGLISDMLAKLNR
-898 GGATFGMRGY
+898 GATFGTGGY
-908 KFDEKGNV
+908 KFDENGNV

-929 LERGFGVTK
+929 LECGFGITK
-938 NSRGKY
+938 NTQGKY

-976 SGASSKIVRAV
+976 SGASSKIVRAM

-993 AAASSTG
+993 VAASSTG
-1000 GDASETWVACA
+1000 VDASAAWVACA

-1046 TFDIEAGTH
+1046 TFDIEAGAH
-1055 EGVSNTFYWRLVADV
+1055 EGVSNTYYWRLVADV

-1087 DDGVTKTREV
+1087 KDGVTKTREV

-1162 TTGTEDGTLPRI
+1162 TTGTENGTLPRI

-1213 ISASGD
+1213 MSASGD

-1224 NFRGNWAEKT
+1224 NFRGNWAEDT

-1242 SHNNAIWT
+1242 SHNDSIWT
-1250 CIVEKGDTTTA
+1250 CIVEKGDTTNA

-1274 SGGKGDPAVTYELV
+1274 SGGKGEKGDKGDPGTPGNGIDRVETRFFAWKSDKFGSGFNSDRVWE
-1288 ASPSYIKLDADGSFD
+1288 DGSTTMPDDFSD
-1303 RSNQYREGQMLLV
+1303 DFPWLWQVTRTYYTNGTDVLGEAV
-1316 RGYKI
+1316 CIGYK
-1321 VGGKRITQWGDADNP
+1321 
-1336 ISIQISFNDGAAWYE
+1336 
-1351 STFNNGE
+1351 
-1358 SGLDEV
+1358 
-1364 YNDFEP
+1364 
-1370 TCEDSYFSMLQ
+1370 
-1381 EMKKNGLKNCKA
+1381 
-1393 VMYEGESLDPD
+1393 
-1404 KIPSDKVLAR
+1404 
-1414 IDIPIVQDGKDG
+1414 
-1426 ASGTSYGVTLTVEK
+1426 
-1440 RTISSV
+1440 
-1446 EDDCLVVTFTK
+1446 
-1457 GDTDGVTTT
+1457 
-1466 NNVQDIGGYAQL
+1466 
-1478 YVDGK
+1478 
-1483 IDTSATARLNL
+1483 
-1494 GTSEAGE
+1494 
-1501 LQKCAFPQVFTA
+1501 
-1513 GYVTVKWY
+1513 
-1521 DKEGGT
+1521 
-1527 LLGTGSL
+1527 
-1534 TRGADGKDATVYGV
+1534 GKDAVTYGV
-1548 QVGSYYEWTSGGKL
+1548 QVTPYLDPLSSGKTD
-1562 PGLEFGFTKTTG
+1562 PGIQIQFTRTTG
-1574 ATVGKVTDVR
+1574 ATVETFTNVTKL
-1584 NIGCTVMIYGD
+1584 GGLVMVYVD
-1595 GTYYS
+1595 GVYHVDATK
-1600 SASGWIN
+1600 WIN
-1607 VGNGNFLFSTFPY
+1607 GGNDKIVFSHFPIDNTST
-1620 GDKDGNPTLGD
+1620 DKTLGT
-1631 ASVVCV
+1631 ASTIGI
-1637 ELYLDGMLVATANY
+1637 ELLVDSSVVATANY

-1682 VNDTSNA
+1682 VKDYSNA
-1689 WAALMCVRDGKVVDG
+1689 WAGLMCVRDGKVVG
-1704 VTYDINKTDKNST
+1704 NVTYNIGEHDT

-1730 TITSVTSQTVAIDS
+1730 TIISVDPQTVAIDG
-1744 STVEVS
+1744 STVTVS

-1761 ENATGVTY
+1761 ETATSVTY

-1774 FTVNVARYTGGLK
+1774 FAVNVAKFNGGLK
-1787 ADNKK
+1787 ADNRK

-1797 NYLTNNG
+1797 NYLTNKG
-1804 NSTDFSY
+1804 TSTDFSY
-1811 YESKIRQTAKEIS
+1811 YESHIKQTAKEIS

-1835 NMLVGSA
+1835 NLLPGSA
-1842 CRKYGDGFTYMSG
+1842 LRKQDEGVELNLYGNTSNGEGIVVND
-1855 SETQYYDGYPL
+1855 
-1866 EQIEINS
+1866 

-1879 CIHCRTKRT
+1879 ALKVTTKSTNQFTGLFWWANASKSQQVKIKRNTKYTASVWVKCSNTNCSVQIECIYHASANDKNRISQVFRTVNYPTLKAGEWQLFTAVFST
-1888 GTDSYYLSGFR
+1888 GAD
-1899 WWGISSQGNIKLEKG
+1899 
-1914 KNYVLS
+1914 
-1920 FYAKT
+1920 
-1925 PTPND
+1925 
-1930 IYFIAEVLYQGSKI
+1930 
-1944 DTSRPAKYD
+1944 YD
-1953 GPTGYSTTFSA
+1953 YMECNFWATSA
-1964 SEANKWE
+1964 SGTTV
-1971 LFTVKLSVPS
+1971 LF
-1981 NAKYEYEE
+1981 
-1989 INIFARGVQ
+1989 
-1998 SDSFVDGYICKP
+1998 CKP

-2072 LPTMEIGDFLQY
+2072 QPTWKEYDFLRY
-2084 STKDM
+2084 STTDM
-2089 GLKVGEDCMLSFYA
+2089 GLNVGEDCMLSFYA

-2110 PGGLLQCY
+2110 HGELQCY
-2118 LYSPSTGIVLT
+2118 LYDPSTGIVMT

-2134 KLDFLWNPDD
+2134 KLDFLWNPGD
-2144 GNLHTHITPT
+2144 GDLHTHITPP

-2169 VPQYILF
+2169 VPLHVLF
-2176 RLVRPGTNKESYD
+2176 RLLRPGTDQGSYD

-2208 CQKAGI
+2208 CQKAGS
-2214 GYAPGASSHWEATE
+2214 GYEPGASSYWEATE

-2248 EKRADMVDKQALY
+2248 EKRTDMVDKRALF
-2261 ATGIDIDSKKIT
+2261 ATGIDIENKKIT

-2284 DGTPTVLIDADGYL
+2284 DGTPTVMIDADGNL
-2298 TNVKVNADIVNVS
+2298 TMKVNADMVNVS
-2311 ATHQLKI
+2311 ATHKLSI
-2318 SGNGAMVV
+2318 LGNGSMVV

-2331 KLDESGNAS
+2331 KLDASGNAS

-2364 ATSSSYWGLGLRSTN
+2364 ATSSSDWGLGLMSTN

-2385 PGGKTSL
+2385 PGGRHSL
-2392 VCLGNGQIDA
+2392 VCLGNGKVDA

-2417 QVVNY
+2417 QDVNY
-2422 CNLIQIQAEGGGT
+2422 CNLIQVTGGDS

-2447 TNGDFCL
+2447 TDGDFCL

-2484 LCSGGSFTMPSNPKD
+2484 LCSGGHFTMPSNPKD
-2499 GQLVIVIQTTSLGIT
+2499 GQLVIVIQTRDRIDFNAGNGHRFQSGTYNSISFTSD
-2514 FYGGGKSFMKGASTS
+2514 S
-2529 NTATSGGAGQWSF
+2529 AGQWSLF
-2542 FVYDDSVSSWR
+2542 Y
-2553 CVYANGGLF
+2553 YNNGVWYTIYMTR

>member
-11 AQSFPNGEVPA
+11 AQSFPTGEIPA
-22 IVGTFTYTAKR
+22 IIGTFTYTAKR

-47 TPLDKQWTHEEY
+47 TLLDKRWTHEEY

-210 YGRNDALV
+210 YGRNNALV

-274 KNANI
+274 KNASI
-279 GADYA
+279 GTDYA

-343 ITVSHHT
+343 ITVSHHIR
-350 HKSGVSIKS
+350 KSGVSIKS
-359 DVFSFYMDNDTEG
+359 DVFSFYMDNETEG

-388 VIWEDITIKSTI
+388 VIWEHITIKSTI

-420 YENQSKAFWLFDGG
+420 HENQSKAFWLFDGG

-486 AAKITIKGRTWIFP
+486 AAKITIKGRNWIFP

-795 TYAGEKHEFFVTNY
+795 TYAGEKHEYFVTNY

-833 SELKKVIDAVKGDT
+833 SELKKAIDAVKGET
-847 VAQLQGLIGGSGGL
+847 AAQLQGLIGGSGGL

-879 QGLITFV
+879 QGLITFA
-886 KGLISDVLVKLK
+886 KGLISEMLAQLK
-898 GGATFGMRGY
+898 GGATFGKRGY
-908 KFDEKGNV
+908 KFDKDGNV
-916 VVDALSSLAFDEA
+916 VVDAISSLAFDEA
-929 LERGFGVTK
+929 LERGFGITK
-938 NSRGKY
+938 NTQGKY

-1087 DDGVTKTREV
+1087 VDGVTKTREV

-1104 KKFGWVVLSKTDC
+1104 KKFGWVILSKTDC
-1117 ESTTNDAPKAGDT
+1117 ESTANDAPKAGDT

-1139 ASGDADG
+1139 ASGDAEG

-1162 TTGTEDGTLPRI
+1162 TTGVSDGSLPRI
-1174 VALTGIVDYRHWDG
+1174 VALTGITDYRHSDG
-1188 VNQYSNTVFILSPKE
+1188 KNEYSNTVFILSPKE
-1203 VVFVSSSFKF
+1203 VVFVSSSIKW

-1224 NFRGNWAEKT
+1224 NFRGNWAEGTK
-1234 EYRYYDQV
+1234 YGYYDQV

-1250 CIVEKGDTTTA
+1250 CIVEKGTTTTE
-1261 EPSDTSTDWRKEI
+1261 EPSDTSAAWRKEI
-1274 SGGKGDPAVTYELV
+1274 SGGKGEKGDPAVTYELE
-1288 ASPSYIKLDADGSFD
+1288 ATPSYIKLDADGSFD

-1483 IDTSATARLNL
+1483 IDTSVTARLNL

-1501 LQKCAFPQVFTA
+1501 LQKGAFPQVFTA

-1527 LLGTGSL
+1527 LLGMGSL

-1548 QVGSYYEWTSGGKL
+1548 QVSSYYEWISSGNMQQ
-1562 PGLEFGFTKTTG
+1562 GLQFGFTKTTG
-1574 ATVGKVTDVR
+1574 TTVKKYTDVTKM
-1584 NIGCTVMIYGD
+1584 GCTVKIFGD
-1595 GTYYS
+1595 DTLYDNVS
-1600 SASGWIN
+1600 RWIN
-1607 VGNGNFLFSTFPY
+1607 EGNDNFLFSSFPY
-1620 GDKDGNPTLGD
+1620 NNVPGNPTLAD
-1631 ASVVCV
+1631 KSVISV
-1637 ELYLDGMLVATANY
+1637 ELYHDYVLLATANY

-1667 CDPETIVLDTDDNGL
+1667 CAPETIVLDTDDNGL
-1682 VNDTSNA
+1682 VKDYSNA
-1689 WAALMCVRDGKVVDG
+1689 WAGLMCVRDGKVVDD
-1704 VTYDINKTDKNST
+1704 VTYDIGSR
-1717 VNCDATVNNNGIV
+1717 VNCEAIVNNVGVVKITKVNTQTV
-1730 TITSVTSQTVAIDS
+1730 TIDGNTVT
-1744 STVEVS
+1744 VS

-1787 ADNKK
+1787 ADNKTLKSQYSELRKNSATKDDLKQYDSKIEQTARNIK
-1792 FESAY
+1792 FE
-1797 NYLTNNG
+1797 
-1804 NSTDFSY
+1804 
-1811 YESKIRQTAKEIS
+1811 
-1824 LKVSEKSVGRR
+1824 VMEKSVGRR
-1835 NMLVGSA
+1835 NLLPGSA
-1842 CRKYGDGFTYMSG
+1842 FRKQGEGCSIVQDGQDAING
-1855 SETQYYDGYPL
+1855 ICINGGY
-1866 EQIEINS
+1866 
-1873 GIDGVN
+1873 DGVN
-1879 CIHCRTKRT
+1879 CARLRNE
-1888 GTDSYYLSGFR
+1888 
-1899 WWGISSQGNIKLEKG
+1899 GNAGAAFPRVSWDGGRNSNVKVAKG
-1914 KNYVLS
+1914 KKYTLS
-1920 FYAKT
+1920 FWAKRLSSTESGYEISTQFFLQDGANGYARPYGALKM
-1925 PTPND
+1925 
-1930 IYFIAEVLYQGSKI
+1930 GS
-1944 DTSRPAKYD
+1944 
-1953 GPTGYSTTFSA
+1953 
-1964 SEANKWE
+1964 
-1971 LFTVKLSVPS
+1971 FTVKSQGEWEFIQDTVTIPS
-1981 NAKYEYEE
+1981 EAKSNYVEVCICLGLYQRGMAE
-1989 INIFARGVQ
+1989 ILVCR
-1998 SDSFVDGYICKP
+1998 P

-2037 GTGTLTKTGNVEV
+2037 GTATLAKTGNVEV
-2050 LDETTVTQGGYNNE
+2050 LDGTVKQGGMGE
-2064 SASVKAIL
+2064 SASIKAELPPTVK
-2072 LPTMEIGDFLQY
+2072 EVDFLQY
-2084 STKDM
+2084 STSGM
-2089 GLKVGEDCMLSFYA
+2089 GLKANEDYVLSFYA
-2103 RAASGYA
+2103 KTEGNAGK
-2110 PGGLLQCY
+2110 LQCY
-2118 LYSPSTGIVLT
+2118 LYPSEGYTNTEDSERGYDNSWDPSDGDLRSGIV
-2129 ESSHE
+2129 
-2134 KLDFLWNPDD
+2134 P
-2144 GNLHTHITPT
+2144 GRR
-2154 TAWKRYWVH
+2154 WKRYWVH
-2163 WRPMGN
+2163 WRPTKADPKH
-2169 VPQYILF
+2169 VLF
-2176 RLVRPGTNKESYD
+2176 RLQRGGNDCGTYSSYTTYAVD
-2189 SSTSYNVGDVVLYG
+2189 DVVLYD
-2203 GTYYV
+2203 GTYYR
-2208 CQKAGI
+2208 CIMAGQ
-2214 GYAPGASSHWEATE
+2214 GNTPSSSSSYWDATKY
-2228 FAIEIARPK
+2228 EISLSQPK

-2248 EKRADMVDKQALY
+2248 AKRSDMVDKQALY
-2261 ATGIDIDSKKIT
+2261 ATGINIDSKEII
-2273 LTADHTYVRTN
+2273 LTASNTKFRDN
-2284 DGTPTVLIDADGYL
+2284 DGKEMAVIDHDGL
-2298 TNVKVNADIVNVS
+2298 R
-2311 ATHQLKI
+2311 ATKIATTDNGGGHTEI
-2318 SGNGAMVV
+2318 SGNSTVWYNKDGVTPGIKVFYDAAGVPHFQFCNSEGKVMY
-2326 DMDNF
+2326 DF
-2331 KLDESGNAS
+2331 GPSGLQS
-2340 FKGSIESTSG
+2340 FISSTQQA
-2350 RISFLTFTDSGMYS
+2350 YS
-2364 ATSSSYWGLGLRSTN
+2364 DTCYLRSVSGGFEWVYVPKNVDGDKRYVWRKQIPATPESKDYEKYDGCVFTKEYYN
-2379 ISVRGT
+2379 TVNSVNWPKPAFLLPDGWYVEPNDGNLPMKIRPADDEGVFDPT
-2385 PGGKTSL
+2385 KTVYYQTFCYYSGGRVSRMVRAYMTRNFNTSDPR
-2392 VCLGNGQIDA
+2392 NRFS
-2402 TGGDANTYPKSLVNG
+2402 Y
-2417 QVVNY
+2417 
-2422 CNLIQIQAEGGGT
+2422 
-2435 GNGRDAAALGIE
+2435 
-2447 TNGDFCL
+2447 
-2454 SAMGGLSHLQ
+2454 
-2464 GLALDASTTTNGSS
+2464 NGS
-2478 PNRTLF
+2478 
-2484 LCSGGSFTMPSNPKD
+2484 
-2499 GQLVIVIQTTSLGIT
+2499 
-2514 FYGGGKSFMKGASTS
+2514 
-2529 NTATSGGAGQWSF
+2529 
-2542 FVYDDSVSSWR
+2542 YDEM
-2553 CVYANGGLF
+2553 L